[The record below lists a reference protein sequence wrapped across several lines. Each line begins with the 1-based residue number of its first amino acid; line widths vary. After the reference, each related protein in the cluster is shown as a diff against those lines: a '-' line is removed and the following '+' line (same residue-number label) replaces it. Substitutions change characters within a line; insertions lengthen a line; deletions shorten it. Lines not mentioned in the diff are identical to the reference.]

1 MAGLTKRK
9 IGLIGALVAGVVLL
23 GLGVYFSVVEAT
35 IIGNPGDR
43 LHLDQVLSYRTA
55 TDKAFI
61 TGPVELGH
69 FIGAYLISFKTCDK
83 YEPRPVPPA
92 TPTYMECTDERFAS
106 GFGMMYLDKDT
117 NNPMIALPMPGSVYK
132 AAPYSMPISFLWED
146 FMLWGKFE
154 LIDQSSSS
162 EGDSSFSY
170 RFMGM
175 VGGDGAN
182 DALGRVILQHKQ
194 DLKGNP

>member
-117 NNPMIALPMPGSVYK
+117 NNPMIAVPLPGSVYK
-132 AAPYSMPISFLWED
+132 DSYGVSQIPETWRGA
-146 FMLWGKFE
+146 MLWGAFE
-154 LIDQSSSS
+154 LISRSSSP
-162 EGDSSFSY
+162 EGDTSFSY
-170 RFMGM
+170 RFAGM
-175 VGGDGAN
+175 IGGNGAN

>member
-23 GLGVYFSVVEAT
+23 GLGVYFSAVGAT
-35 IIGNPGDR
+35 TTIGNPGDR

-55 TDKAFI
+55 TDKVFLTA
-61 TGPVELGH
+61 PVELGH

-106 GFGMMYLDKDT
+106 GFGMMYLNSQNK
-117 NNPMIALPMPGSVYK
+117 PMIAVPMPGGVYK
-132 AAPYSMPISFLWED
+132 AAPYSKPIPTTWEGS
-146 FMLWGKFE
+146 MLWGEFE
-154 LIDQSSSS
+154 LINQSSSP
-162 EGDSSFSY
+162 EGDQSFGY
-170 RFMGM
+170 RFTGM
-175 VGGDGAN
+175 IGGDTT
-182 DALGRVILQHKQ
+182 LGRVILQHKQ